1 MKLIYNAST
10 KKGKLHI
17 YRRKEFIEDVLRIF
31 PEKELTITVEK
42 KKRSRSL
49 NQNAY
54 YFGVVVKLVRE
65 GLLDVGYRFTFEETH
80 EYLKLMFLKEE
91 KVNEQTGEI
100 LQTVGSSAGLTTSE
114 FMDFI
119 AEIQQWAAEYLSIE
133 IPEPGE
139 QLNFEL

>member
-1 MKLIYNAST
+1 MKLISNAST

-17 YRRKEFIEDVLRIF
+17 YRRKEFLEDVLRIF

-80 EYLKLMFLKEE
+80 EYLKFMFLKEQ
-91 KVNEQTGEI
+91 KVKPYAHI
-100 LQTVGSSAGLTTSE
+100 VSDKYRLKKLKKSL
-114 FMDFI
+114 
-119 AEIQQWAAEYLSIE
+119 
-133 IPEPGE
+133 
-139 QLNFEL
+139 